1 MALPLVARL
10 PRVAALDSTGWHSL
24 GAILW
29 GSSAPVAEE
38 KTPHLPACRNSPTG
52 TLWQGLSY
60 IRWRMW
66 GLGLQHGGHIEG
78 WQELCLDVGIRGIL
92 EDLRPAFRSFPVVR
106 RSSLLFISHPRN
118 PSATWFTASLHAT
131 LHVARLWLVPPTL
144 PSACWSQLFMQ
155 MRKASSFPQFSC
167 PPLPFNTRTEPQ
179 HLGLFW
185 FSF

>member
-1 MALPLVARL
+1 MPLVARL

-29 GSSAPVAEE
+29 GSSAPGAEE
-38 KTPHLPACRNSPTG
+38 KMPHLPACRNSPTG

-131 LHVARLWLVPPTL
+131 LPLNHPYELLQIQLTSLSLQTFL
-144 PSACWSQLFMQ
+144 PL
-155 MRKASSFPQFSC
+155 SFPFPLLSHIISYDPGC
-167 PPLPFNTRTEPQ
+167 PRTPI
-179 HLGLFW
+179 
-185 FSF
+185 